1 MSFHRF
7 VYLSAVVAGWGA
19 LLAWLLAE
27 ILLRATGAAAGAEAL
42 IVGILLGSAIAT
54 SLRVVSAIAT
64 TGLSPG
70 TWPRELRRWG
80 VGTLVGG
87 VGGGLGAGLGQLLF
101 VGAGLPRAFGWA
113 VVGLAVG
120 AADGAAE
127 RSPRKLRNGL
137 FGGGLGGL
145 LGGWLFDRL
154 AAPGA
159 DMGARAVAFVALGV
173 SIGAFVGLAQ
183 VVLREA
189 WLTVLDGFRPGRRLI
204 LAQETT
210 LLGRGDHLPLPLLGY
225 TARDLESEH
234 ARIVRRPG
242 GKFVLEDLGS
252 RLGTT
257 LNGQPV
263 GGPTPLADGDLVRLG
278 GNILRFNIRAGA
290 SHEEVA
296 EPGPTRGGQA
306 PKGISSAPPPRGS
319 SLEPGGPP
327 GSAPGVAEPPS
338 PQREGPPSH
347 GGIALPQRDPAK
359 PPAVPAPSR
368 PSGGPR
374 IPPPPPPPGS

>member
-1 MSFHRF
+1 MSFRRF
-7 VYLSAVVAGWGA
+7 VYHSAVVAGWGA
-19 LLAWLLAE
+19 LAAWLLAE
-27 ILLRATGAAAGAEAL
+27 ILLRATGAAAGVEAL
-42 IVGILLGSAIAT
+42 IVGILLGGAIAA
-54 SLRVVSAIAT
+54 SLRLVSAIAT
-64 TGLSPG
+64 AGLSPG
-70 TWPRELRRWG
+70 TWARELPQWG
-80 VGTLVGG
+80 VGALVGG

-101 VGAGLPRAFGWA
+101 VGAGWPRAFGWA

-137 FGGGLGGL
+137 LGGGLGGL
-145 LGGWLFDRL
+145 LGGWLFDWL

-159 DMGARAVAFVALGV
+159 DVGARAVAFVALGV

-234 ARIVRRPG
+234 AQIVRRPG
-242 GKFVLEDLGS
+242 SEFVLEDLGS
-252 RLGTT
+252 RLGTK

-263 GGPTPLADGDLVRLG
+263 AGSTPLADGDLLRLG
-278 GNILRFNIRAGA
+278 GNILRFNVRAGH
-290 SHEEVA
+290 SREEAA
-296 EPGPTRGGQA
+296 EPGPAAGGQPA
-306 PKGISSAPPPRGS
+306 QGISSAPPPRGTS
-319 SLEPGGPP
+319 PEPGGQH
-327 GSAPGVAEPPS
+327 GSAPSAAEPAAP
-338 PQREGPPSH
+338 PGEGLPSH
-347 GGIALPQRDPAK
+347 GGIAPPQRDPAK
-359 PPAVPAPSR
+359 PPGVPPPTR
-368 PSGGPR
+368 PSGGPK